1 MKLLEQG
8 ETVGPV
14 EILQQIKVIIQFS
27 LVLVLHLQALQM
39 LQTMDILMQITL
51 IILTI
56 TQIKHN
62 LVLLQSH
69 LLKE

>member
-27 LVLVLHLQALQM
+27 LVLVLHLQVLQM